1 MARCSHRRRSPPS
14 GVFRAIL
21 PLLAYAFFEVVPAAL
36 AFSCP
41 PLVGLTRSRGDA
53 FAGATTLRPPPSC
66 LLGVT
71 PLQHALRT
79 ASSPPGLQGPG
90 SCSRRGGAAV
100 WMSGGTEGADD
111 PESCRLFVN
120 GIAATVDADRLRTAF
135 EPFPGLT
142 GCTIAKPGL
151 GSVTFSSAAATEI
164 AMERM
169 DGAKIDGTTIS
180 IKRPRGF
187 FIRKEQQADL
197 DLNIQKLPRVS
208 KVDSAPTRPTGAP
221 ASFKMPP
228 RVPTPG
234 KQAATPL
241 PPLQAREVALAALS
255 EGAAATPTGKAA
267 GGRGGTADLIWK
279 HLTAAPATGKRAG
292 GKPGKGGVD
301 PELLAEATAQILL
314 ETSTMPGDAKMD
326 QNRLIEQR
334 VRLLQKE
341 SGQAS
346 RRPQGWI
353 NEDKFAADDATES
366 SDMDNEYAA
375 WGLGA
380 KEVVS
385 GWSAVLMDNEYDAWG
400 RDNEYDAW
408 GRAEELVSPEG
419 IRARDFE
426 DEDEEEDDF
435 DVYGGWEREDDDGDN
450 WEDDGS
456 TAGKWED
463 DGSTADGAGLT
474 GGRWAERAREKW
486 NEWREEQD
494 QNLEN
499 EFTKNDENEKEELS
513 AEELIAAAGA
523 TPGRRAGRAAAARPD
538 VQSRQSPPGGPTGNP
553 LEPELASILDMD
565 ESEFDLM
572 FGPGE
577 LASIRDMDQS
587 EFDLMFGPGEGGE
600 KSEAAPPG
608 LFDDTEEENYAD
620 LLKTIMKGQARPPP
634 KAVEDRDYSNPGP

>member
-255 EGAAATPTGKAA
+255 EG
-267 GGRGGTADLIWK
+267 
-279 HLTAAPATGKRAG
+279 TAAPATGKRAG

-366 SDMDNEYAA
+366 SDMDNEY
-375 WGLGA
+375 
-380 KEVVS
+380 
-385 GWSAVLMDNEYDAWG
+385 
-400 RDNEYDAW
+400 DAW

-456 TAGKWED
+456 TA
-463 DGSTADGAGLT
+463 
-474 GGRWAERAREKW
+474 
-486 NEWREEQD
+486 
-494 QNLEN
+494 
-499 EFTKNDENEKEELS
+499 
-513 AEELIAAAGA
+513 
-523 TPGRRAGRAAAARPD
+523 
-538 VQSRQSPPGGPTGNP
+538 
-553 LEPELASILDMD
+553 
-565 ESEFDLM
+565 
-572 FGPGE
+572 
-577 LASIRDMDQS
+577 
-587 EFDLMFGPGEGGE
+587 
-600 KSEAAPPG
+600 
-608 LFDDTEEENYAD
+608 
-620 LLKTIMKGQARPPP
+620 
-634 KAVEDRDYSNPGP
+634 